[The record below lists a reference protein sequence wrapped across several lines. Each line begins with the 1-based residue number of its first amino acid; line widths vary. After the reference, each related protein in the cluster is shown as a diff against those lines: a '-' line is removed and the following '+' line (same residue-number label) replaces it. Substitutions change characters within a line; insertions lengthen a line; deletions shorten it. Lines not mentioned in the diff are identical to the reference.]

1 MTRSLTPSGPRTR
14 GRARAGEADRAQAHD
29 RGGPRTPAGKA
40 RVARNPF
47 RHGLNLSVLA
57 DPASAAEVAALTRQI
72 TQSPDADIGELA
84 RAVAQAQVDLVRVSR
99 ARNDLLAAALS
110 NLAGGAE
117 EVVAERGARAAAF
130 HVSHPDGAHRDGSHL
145 QVPDLATR
153 LAAMDRY
160 ERRALS
166 RRKFAIRAFIAA
178 GQPADPQRR
187 WPT

>member
-1 MTRSLTPSGPRTR
+1 MTRSLTPSGPRA
-14 GRARAGEADRAQAHD
+14 RARTGVGEADRAQAQD

-84 RAVAQAQVDLVRVSR
+84 HAVAQAQVDLIRVRR
-99 ARNDLLAAALS
+99 ARNDLLAATLRD
-110 NLAGGAE
+110 LAGGAE
-117 EVVAERGARAAAF
+117 EAVADSGPRTVPF
-130 HVSHPDGAHRDGSHL
+130 DLSHPDVSHPDVSRLH
-145 QVPDLATR
+145 VPDLATR
-153 LAAMDRY
+153 LAALDRY

-166 RRKFAIRAFIAA
+166 RRKFAIRAFSAA
-178 GQPADPQRR
+178 GRPADLLRA
-187 WPT
+187 